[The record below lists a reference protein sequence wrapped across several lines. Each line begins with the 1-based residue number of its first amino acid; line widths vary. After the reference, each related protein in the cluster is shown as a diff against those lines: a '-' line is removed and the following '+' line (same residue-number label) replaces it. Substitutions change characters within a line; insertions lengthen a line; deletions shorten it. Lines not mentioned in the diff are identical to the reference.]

1 MDNALLC
8 TFVVD
13 ELHFGIDVTRIQE
26 VIRYQE
32 LTPVPLAHQTVRGL
46 INLRGEIVTA
56 IDLRNRLN
64 MPASDEIQPM
74 NVVVAHE
81 EDVVSFLVDEIGDVI
96 EVSLNDFESVPETVA
111 KTVRDVV
118 DGVYKLDDTLLLV
131 LNTDRAMGLDDQAA
145 NLH

>member
-96 EVSLNDFESVPETVA
+96 EVSLNDFESVPETVT

-131 LNTDRAMGLDDQAA
+131 LNTDRAMGLEDSAA

>member
-1 MDNALLC
+1 MENALLC

-13 ELHFGIDVTRIQE
+13 DLHFGIDVTRIQE

-64 MPASDEIQPM
+64 MPVSEEIQPM
-74 NVVVAHE
+74 NVVVAHD

-96 EVSLNDFESVPETVA
+96 EVSLTDFESVPETVA